1 MGRRDTGLVVLL
13 LLTIVLLAALAGA
26 SADPDDRGDPR
37 ASTWVRSDEGAA
49 ALYWTLQDLG
59 IAVRRSTRPFLDA
72 DSLRGVVAV
81 LAPIDPPSEE
91 EMAALAEH
99 VRGGGVLLYA
109 AGPFETRSPAL
120 DSLGLAA
127 RGLQGAPVWSAESRG
142 ARPGPRPHR
151 WTEGVGGVSG
161 FQRVFHDTSAALR
174 APGAE
179 TLLAVDGAPA
189 AVTWR
194 MGEGRVIAFSDARP
208 LRNAQLRNSGAA
220 LLLARAAA
228 DVAGGD
234 TVWFDEYHQG
244 FGGGEGLLTGML
256 RHGGRVLPTGL
267 WVQLLAAAALLLWAA
282 GRRFGAPLQPEPVR
296 RRSPLEHVEALA
308 GAYRQ
313 AGAKRTAR
321 RLVMAGLAR
330 RLGRRAPP
338 DETAAGEMLGRM
350 VRHSPVAQDAAAQLE
365 KDFKRGADADLVSLA
380 RGVDRYLDEVR
391 RP

>member
-13 LLTIVLLAALAGA
+13 LFTIILLAALAGLT
-26 SADPDDRGDPR
+26 SSPDDRSDPR
-37 ASTWVRSDEGAA
+37 ASTWVRSGNGAA
-49 ALYWTLQDLG
+49 ALYWTVQELG
-59 IAVRRSTRPFLDA
+59 ITAKRRTAPFLDA
-72 DSLRGVVAV
+72 DSLRGFVAV
-81 LAPIDPPSEE
+81 IAPAVPLTEE
-91 EMAALAEH
+91 EAGAAVEF
-99 VRGGGVLLYA
+99 VRRGGTLLYVP
-109 AGPFETRSPAL
+109 GPYETDSPVLDTLGIQADWLKGLQVFTNETR
-120 DSLGLAA
+120 
-127 RGLQGAPVWSAESRG
+127 E
-142 ARPGPRPHR
+142 ARPAAHR
-151 WTEGVGGVSG
+151 WTEGVARVGG
-161 FQRVFHDTSAALR
+161 FQRVLRDTAAVLSG
-174 APGAE
+174 PGVD
-179 TLLAVDGAPA
+179 TLLVVDGRPA
-189 AVTWR
+189 GATWTLGR
-194 MGEGRVIAFSDARP
+194 GRVIALADARP
-208 LRNAQLRNSGAA
+208 LRNDRLKESGAA
-220 LLLARAAA
+220 TVFARMAA
-228 DVAGGD
+228 DVARGD
-234 TVWFDEYHQG
+234 TLWFDEYHQG
-244 FGGGEGLLTGML
+244 FDGGGDGMVTGMVRHAWRTLPRGLLIQLGIA
-256 RHGGRVLPTGL
+256 VL
-267 WVQLLAAAALLLWAA
+267 LLLWAA